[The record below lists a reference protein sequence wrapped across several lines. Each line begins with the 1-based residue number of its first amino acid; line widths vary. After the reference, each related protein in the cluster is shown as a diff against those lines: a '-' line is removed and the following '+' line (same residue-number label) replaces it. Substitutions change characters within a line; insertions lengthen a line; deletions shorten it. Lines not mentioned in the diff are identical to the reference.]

1 MTVLNVLC
9 IGLEPDVLE
18 HVRLAMDYR
27 WPGAHVETAGADHA
41 EPGGVWDAQPDLVII
56 QRLPDHEEMATVISE
71 VRGKTEAPLV
81 AWGCEGDE
89 AEAVKTLE
97 MGADDYIK
105 PTCGLMELMAR
116 TVALL
121 RRSRT
126 RPPANSDLMASGSLR
141 LKPRFKRAFLGNDE
155 LKFTP
160 TEFRLLHLLMS
171 RRDSVVTRDLLRDAL
186 WEGRSGADSLIK
198 KYVQRVRQKLQDD
211 PREPKWIA
219 SVSTV
224 GYRFVGPPPTE
235 TRREAG
241 SDALESATRPAL
253 L

>member
-1 MTVLNVLC
+1 MTVLNVMC

-27 WPGAHVETAGADHA
+27 WPGVHMETAGADRA
-41 EPGGVWDAQPDLVII
+41 APRRTWDAQPDLVII
-56 QRLPDHEEMATVISE
+56 QQLPGHAEMATAISE
-71 VRGKTEAPLV
+71 VRSKTEAPLV
-81 AWGCEGDE
+81 VWGREGDE

-105 PTCGLMELMAR
+105 PNCGLMELMAR

-126 RPPANSDLMASGSLR
+126 RPLASSDLLASGSLR
-141 LKPRFKRAFLGNDE
+141 LKPRYERAFLGNDE

-171 RRDSVVTRDLLRDAL
+171 RRDSVVTRDLLRNAL

-224 GYRFVGPPPTE
+224 GYRFVGPPAPAS
-235 TRREAG
+235 RHEA
-241 SDALESATRPAL
+241 ESGV
-253 L
+253 